1 VDPTARRDGTSDAP
15 AVSAHGLAKRFG
27 AVRALDGLTLEVRR
41 GEILGLVGPNGA
53 GKTTFIRAVASLV
66 RPDAGTIEVLGRS
79 PGRATAG
86 DIGYMTQSSAL
97 YDDLTVAENL
107 DFFGRIYGLDG
118 RTTRGRTE
126 ELLGLTS
133 LGDKADQPV
142 HTLSGGQRQ
151 LANLACSMVH
161 APTLLLL
168 DEPTVGIDP
177 DLRRVLWSRFGELR
191 DKGTTIL
198 VTTHVLEEAERCD
211 RVAFVA
217 DGRITAIG
225 TAAELRART
234 GTETVEDAFVRI
246 REMGAERPE
255 GDR

>member
-1 VDPTARRDGTSDAP
+1 MTSAP
-15 AVSAHGLAKRFG
+15 AIVARTLTKRFG
-27 AVRALDGLTLEVRR
+27 AVRALDGLTLQVER

-66 RPDAGTIEVLGRS
+66 RPDAGTLEVLGRA
-79 PGRATAG
+79 PGRSTAA
-86 DIGYMTQSSAL
+86 DIGYMTQSAAL

-107 DFFGRIYGLDG
+107 DFFGRVYGLDAAATKRRSG
-118 RTTRGRTE
+118 

-133 LGDKADQPV
+133 LEDKADQQV
-142 HTLSGGQRQ
+142 HDLSGGQRQ

-161 APTLLLL
+161 DPALLLL

-177 DLRRVLWSRFGELR
+177 DLRRTLWNRFVELR
-191 DKGTTIL
+191 DAGATIL

-217 DGRITAIG
+217 EGRTTAIG
-225 TAAELRART
+225 TSTELRERA
-234 GTETVEDAFVRI
+234 GTDTIEDAFVRI
-246 REMGAERPE
+246 REMGDPS
-255 GDR
+255 

>member
-1 VDPTARRDGTSDAP
+1 VDPIANRDGSGDAP
-15 AVSAHGLAKRFG
+15 AVSARGLAKRFG

-41 GEILGLVGPNGA
+41 GEIMGLVGPNGA

-66 RPDAGTIEVLGRS
+66 RPDTGTIEVLGRP

-118 RTTRGRTE
+118 GTTRERIE

-133 LGDKADQPV
+133 LRGKADQPV

-191 DKGTTIL
+191 DTGTTIL

-234 GTETVEDAFVRI
+234 GAETVEDAFVRI
-246 REMGAERPE
+246 REMDAEPSE
-255 GDR
+255 GDQ